1 MKSNVKQTLV
11 QYRFHLAEINHI
23 LVLEGSAQLVGKKT
37 QTCFAQNKDILEISV
52 PYSMVSR
59 CASCRG
65 GECEGTLSCYA
76 RVVLSSWSAAQ
87 EFPLQQINKTF
98 QLNSAAGKEKKD
110 HCNKRKS
117 KSVWLTCYCP
127 RRSWQDRCCSHQ
139 RSALCFSS
147 TWMRDQTKHATAS
160 WPVSLHTPSLVAGAP
175 PPCHSPIRMLTWA

>member
-1 MKSNVKQTLV
+1 MKSDVKQTLV

-23 LVLEGSAQLVGKKT
+23 LVLEGSAQLVEKKP

-65 GECEGTLSCYA
+65 GECEETLSCCA

-87 EFPLQQINKTF
+87 EFPLQRINKTF
-98 QLNSAAGKEKKD
+98 QWDSAARKEKKKT

-117 KSVWLTCYCP
+117 KSVWLTCYCL
-127 RRSWQDRCCSHQ
+127 RRSSKKKTNVTRKMLLPL
-139 RSALCFSS
+139 ALSS
-147 TWMRDQTKHATAS
+147 
-160 WPVSLHTPSLVAGAP
+160 LF
-175 PPCHSPIRMLTWA
+175 

>member
-1 MKSNVKQTLV
+1 MKSDVKQTLV
-11 QYRFHLAEINHI
+11 RYRFHLAEINHI
-23 LVLEGSAQLVGKKT
+23 SSSFCSAGGKKKT

-98 QLNSAAGKEKKD
+98 QLDSAAGKEKETTATKGKANRSD
-110 HCNKRKS
+110 LRAIVRDDPLQKKKSDVTRKM
-117 KSVWLTCYCP
+117 LLP
-127 RRSWQDRCCSHQ
+127 L
-139 RSALCFSS
+139 ALSS
-147 TWMRDQTKHATAS
+147 
-160 WPVSLHTPSLVAGAP
+160 LF
-175 PPCHSPIRMLTWA
+175 